1 MQNMRHF
8 MQIFFALAEY
18 AASFATTNNNRK
30 VQPTFLMENLKKPP
44 TGIRD
49 LMPDGYLSQ
58 LMDRT
63 GSRSYSNLAQ
73 IVRSQHH
80 TSKYWPSVLALAEA
94 TNPTGYA
101 AWVEANPDKLPV
113 LKQAA

>member
-1 MQNMRHF
+1 LQY
-8 MQIFFALAEY
+8 AEY
-18 AASFATTNNNRK
+18 AATFATTNNSRK

-49 LMPDGYLSQ
+49 LMPEGYLSQ

-73 IVRSQHH
+73 IVRTQHY
-80 TSKYWPSVLALAEA
+80 TSKYWPAVLALAKA
-94 TNPTGYA
+94 TNPEGYA
-101 AWVEANPDKLPV
+101 AWVAANPDMVPAV
-113 LKQAA
+113 AQAA